1 MTLVILVHERYLT
14 CLDNKMAETKK
25 TSPSSGLFFNP
36 ATNNV
41 VGQAYNDLLY
51 SQSERIKE
59 EQTAATAAA
68 ALEKAQ
74 AKNLSDA
81 DEARRKLIKDQM
93 EAAEKAA
100 AAKKKELSTA
110 IKNIDATPNLLWGSH
125 GYALRGGGELLSA
138 NMPEYLEQYG
148 VDHMYRKT
156 EEYNKYLTEAQRI
169 FNKTESLGR
178 NKLLDYG
185 EELEGTPGFLQGYN
199 EEKYSE
205 ETSLLNQKDRF
216 SIDFVNGE
224 WQFTD
229 KTDGSKYNGTDWI
242 KKIDAEANSKFQDL
256 PMRNFDLTVVNA
268 FSNFRLGTRLKTREN
283 MVKHLD
289 DELGRVGSAFY
300 NTAVN
305 ELYVNHLKENP
316 EDQGSLTF
324 KEFYSM
330 DNNGL
335 NKALEAVD
343 NFKED
348 WMKMW
353 DDKMAKDQSQSGGR
367 RGKTQEDLSKII
379 QGYSISG
386 SVNSD
391 QNVMDLAAGSLSGVE
406 LGASGAALPPEA
418 LGLDGV
424 SMLSPQITMGTDVDG
439 WQVFKDTGV
448 LSDEIKIRSAAI
460 GPEGDLF
467 VTFSGDFPVD
477 RQQPDDY
484 EDIRAAAGIVDD
496 SDLEPEEDVAT
507 RTLEFATPA
516 YNALIQKIGDKQVAG
531 YTPTTAR
538 DIVNAFPD
546 VANVSVADFYIGLL
560 TLSKATNNKFY
571 EDVLKQAESDGIN
584 AEELKRILDNQ

>member
-1 MTLVILVHERYLT
+1 
-14 CLDNKMAETKK
+14 MAEKKK

-74 AKNLSDA
+74 AENLSDA
-81 DEARRKLIKDQM
+81 DEARRKLIKEQM

-100 AAKKKELSTA
+100 AARKKEVSTA

-125 GYALRGGGELLSA
+125 GHALRSGADLLSG

-156 EEYNKYLTEAQRI
+156 EDFNKLLKEAQAI
-169 FNKTESLGR
+169 FNKTEPLGR
-178 NKLLDYG
+178 DLLGAYG
-185 EELEGTPGFLQGYN
+185 EELKGSSGFLEGYN
-199 EEKYSE
+199 TEKYSA
-205 ETSLLNQKDRF
+205 ETSYLNQRDRF
-216 SIDFVNGE
+216 SMDFVNGD

-229 KTDGSKYNGTDWI
+229 STDGSKYSGADWI
-242 KKIDAEANSKFQDL
+242 KKIKAEADSKFQSS

-268 FSNFRLGTRLKTREN
+268 FSNFRLGSRLEVRDN

-289 DELGRVGSAFY
+289 DELAKVGSKFY
-300 NTAVN
+300 NTALN
-305 ELYVNHLKENP
+305 EFYVDYLKEVP
-316 EDQGSLTF
+316 EDQESLTF
-324 KEFYSM
+324 KDFYLM

-335 NKALEAVD
+335 NKTMEALD
-343 NFKED
+343 NFKEE

-353 DDKMAKDQSQSGGR
+353 DDKMAKDQSGSGGR

-424 SMLSPQITMGTDVDG
+424 SMLAPQITMGTDVDG
-439 WQVFKDTGV
+439 WKVFKDTGV

-477 RQQPDDY
+477 RQQPDNY
-484 EDIRAAAGIVDD
+484 EDIRAAAGVVDD

-516 YNALIQKIGDKQVAG
+516 YNALIQKIGDKQVSG

-560 TLSKATNNKFY
+560 TLSKATNKKFY
-571 EDVLKQAESDGIN
+571 EEILKQAESDGIN